1 MRVLKKNDGQILV
14 MFLMLLPVMIMLI
27 MLVVDTGFMINRNLS
42 IKSVINNEEDIAKIE
57 VELGRNKIN
66 YDSLEKKDDCIIVNS
81 TVKALFGKIIG
92 KKEYKIVVK
101 NCK

>member
-66 YDSLEKKDDCIIVNS
+66 YE
-81 TVKALFGKIIG
+81 T
-92 KKEYKIVVK
+92 
-101 NCK
+101 